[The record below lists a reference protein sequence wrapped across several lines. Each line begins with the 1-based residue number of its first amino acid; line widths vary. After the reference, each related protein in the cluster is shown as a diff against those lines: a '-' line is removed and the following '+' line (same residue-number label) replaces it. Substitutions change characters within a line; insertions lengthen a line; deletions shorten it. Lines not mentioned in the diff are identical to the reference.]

1 MTPEGV
7 DGAVCHRWCV
17 PDAAPT
23 RVALL
28 ITCLVDVFE
37 PDVGDATVRVLEA
50 SRCEVDCPLGQ
61 TCCGQPAW
69 NSGYAADSARVARTT
84 LDALEGALDAGAEA
98 IVVPAG
104 SCTTMVKVFWPELFE
119 LVDDDET
126 AARARRVA
134 AHTFEL
140 SQFVAARD
148 LPRLS
153 LGRDL
158 RVAWH
163 HSCHL
168 LRELHVHDEPLELL
182 DQIEGCERREWADA
196 ERCCG
201 FGGMF
206 SFKLP
211 ETAEAMA
218 DQKLGSLDPPDVPA
232 VDIVVGADSSCL
244 LHLRGRGAATGQPI
258 QTRHIAEVLAA
269 ALADER
275 IDGGE
280 GSIA

>member
-1 MTPEGV
+1 M
-7 DGAVCHRWCV
+7 D
-17 PDAAPT
+17 DAPPT

-50 SRCEVDCPLGQ
+50 AGCEVDCPLDQ

-69 NSGYAADSARVARTT
+69 NSGFAADAARVARTT
-84 LDALEGALDAGAEA
+84 LDALEGALDAGAKA

-104 SCTTMVKVFWPELFE
+104 SCATMVKIFWPELFE
-119 LVDDDET
+119 LVGDEHA
-126 AARARRVA
+126 AARARRVGDYI
-134 AHTFEL
+134 FEL
-140 SQFVAARD
+140 SQFVATRD
-148 LPRLS
+148 LPRLR
-153 LGRDL
+153 LGRD
-158 RVAWH
+158 VSVTWH

-168 LRELHVHDEPLELL
+168 LRELRVHDEPLQLL
-182 DQIEGCERREWADA
+182 DQVDGCQRLEWADA

-218 DQKLGSLDPPDVPA
+218 DQKLGSLDPPNVPA
-232 VDIVVGADSSCL
+232 VEIVVGADSSCL

-269 ALADER
+269 ALVDER
-275 IDGGE
+275 IDSSE
-280 GSIA
+280 DA